1 MDISSRM
8 HQNFY
13 VYICIICFT
22 FIRRTQSHRIIW
34 NFSYGFKLI
43 MFQDKLKKKIQ
54 NKLLHELNEIMIMA
68 IKLSIGF
75 GNTQKKSAYLFIHQY
90 IYMNVPI
97 TKKTTGPRTI
107 SLTSETVPIN
117 ICMCAKLC
125 SYNDI
130 DQERKK
136 TLSLYWELNGP
147 YLLDVEFPSCTQR
160 CFVASLV
167 EIGQIVL

>member
-22 FIRRTQSHRIIW
+22 FIRRTQSHWIIW

-43 MFQDKLKKKIQ
+43 MFQDKLKKKIR
-54 NKLLHELNEIMIMA
+54 NKLLDELNEIMIMA

-75 GNTQKKSAYLFIHQY
+75 GNTQALFSLQNKKSAYLFIHQY
-90 IYMNVPI
+90 IYMYVPT

-107 SLTSETVPIN
+107 SETVPNN

-130 DQERKK
+130 DQERKN
-136 TLSLYWELNGP
+136 TLSLY
-147 YLLDVEFPSCTQR
+147 
-160 CFVASLV
+160 
-167 EIGQIVL
+167 

>member
-22 FIRRTQSHRIIW
+22 FTRRTQSHWIIW
-34 NFSYGFKLI
+34 NFPYGFKLI

-75 GNTQKKSAYLFIHQY
+75 GNTQALFSLQKKNQLICLFINTY
-90 IYMNVPI
+90 
-97 TKKTTGPRTI
+97 T
-107 SLTSETVPIN
+107 
-117 ICMCAKLC
+117 CM
-125 SYNDI
+125 SQ
-130 DQERKK
+130 QERKQQAH
-136 TLSLYWELNGP
+136 GP
-147 YLLDVEFPSCTQR
+147 YRSHRKQFQSIY
-160 CFVASLV
+160 A
-167 EIGQIVL
+167 

>member
-1 MDISSRM
+1 MDLNLS
-8 HQNFY
+8 
-13 VYICIICFT
+13 CF
-22 FIRRTQSHRIIW
+22 RTNW
-34 NFSYGFKLI
+34 
-43 MFQDKLKKKIQ
+43 KKKIQ

-75 GNTQKKSAYLFIHQY
+75 GNTQALFSLQKKKLAYLFIHQY
-90 IYMNVPI
+90 IYMNVPT

-136 TLSLYWELNGP
+136 TLSLYWELNGQ
-147 YLLDVEFPSCTQR
+147 YLFDVEFPSCTQR